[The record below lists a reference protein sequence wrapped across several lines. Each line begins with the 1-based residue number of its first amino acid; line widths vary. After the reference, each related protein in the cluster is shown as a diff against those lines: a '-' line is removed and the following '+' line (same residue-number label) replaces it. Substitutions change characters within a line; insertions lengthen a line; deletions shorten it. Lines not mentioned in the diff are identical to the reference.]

1 MRHHSLEGEESLILT
16 WNIDSAYAVA
26 EAGAFPFVVAAEW
39 GKDNPEETALDFTA
53 ENKSIFVSL
62 LALLM
67 MIGAFVVGRMTRK
80 KVVGQV
86 AIQERLPAVKEMR
99 TDQTQLVQGEQS
111 APAAGR
117 AFSQLTQEFVD
128 MQSSTLTTEEL
139 NAMLGL
145 TEELSEETR
154 RARRAQAIRKVNQ
167 EYEMWFNQPLILR
180 TKDEVDRRR
189 TIYLIQRHSGNA

>member
-1 MRHHSLEGEESLILT
+1 
-16 WNIDSAYAVA
+16 
-26 EAGAFPFVVAAEW
+26 
-39 GKDNPEETALDFTA
+39 
-53 ENKSIFVSL
+53 
-62 LALLM
+62 
-67 MIGAFVVGRMTRK
+67 MTRK